1 MELRTIL
8 AAVSGGAASLGA
20 VELACRLA
28 RRFGSHVEAFH
39 VQPDP
44 RDIAMAAA
52 DPFGA
57 PLAGAFIEGA
67 IADAVEARN
76 RARGVFDAA
85 IERHGLRVRD
95 DAPAPGSDPAVL
107 REASAAWREEIGS
120 SATAIASRARLF
132 DLLVL
137 GRSGRVVDQPHS
149 DSVEEAL
156 LSGGRPVLIAPAEPP
171 KVLGETIA
179 IAWNDTP
186 ESAKALAAA
195 MPFLNSFCAVHLL
208 SIGQPAATHVAAH
221 LAWYGVRAS
230 AETVDVVKG
239 VGPGEAALA
248 AARDRN
254 ADLLVM
260 GGYGHTPWREL
271 LFGGATREVVG
282 TSLLPVLLAH

>member
-8 AAVSGGAASLGA
+8 AAVSGGSASFGA

-39 VQPDP
+39 VQLDP
-44 RDIAMAAA
+44 REIAVAAA

-57 PLAGAFIEGA
+57 PLAGVFIEEAMRGA
-67 IADAVEARN
+67 AEMRA
-76 RARGVFDAA
+76 RARGVFDEAVG
-85 IERHGLRVRD
+85 RHGLRVCD
-95 DAPAPGSDPAVL
+95 DAPPPGADAAL
-107 REASAAWREEIGS
+107 LHQASAGWREEKGY

-137 GRSGRVVDQPHS
+137 GRSGRVVDEPHS
-149 DSVEEAL
+149 VSVEEAL
-156 LSGGRPVLIAPAEPP
+156 LASGRPVLIAPAEPAE
-171 KVLGETIA
+171 VLGETIA
-179 IAWNDTP
+179 VAWNDSP

-195 MPFLNSFCAVHLL
+195 MPFLSGAREVHVL
-208 SIGQPAATHVAAH
+208 SVGQAAAIDLAAH
-221 LAWYGVRAS
+221 LAWYGIRAS
-230 AETVDVVKG
+230 ADSVDVVKG
-239 VGPGEAALA
+239 VGAGELVLA
-248 AARDRN
+248 AARDRQ

-260 GGYGHTPWREL
+260 GGYGHNPWREL